1 MSFKKK
7 RILGWIAL
15 MSMLLLPSQSLA
27 AGKAIYVP
35 LSYENGAAPG
45 IYQVV
50 PNTKKATLIIKDNTH
65 KLVEIEKPVVELNVN
80 GDNKHYK
87 LGEVTTSKQVLEEHY
102 PDYTQFSDPIEIG
115 KELLFQKYLGETTH
129 EGGCGGAVSAFTLL
143 YKKAANGK
151 DTLLT
156 KDTIANA
163 TGDAVQVK
171 ENTIYYTKVN
181 KDFLENYTLYK
192 MDADGNNKVEIA
204 KSIDDYILS
213 DTNEIYYLKDN
224 KFYKMDLNGK
234 KSTHL
239 TSIKDHIHG
248 ELPCDGP
255 NYKFTDS
262 GIYFHADFQ
271 TSVYDFATGKTI
283 VGKENSFYN
292 IVDHSKKLDQFAVLD
307 YDSETGATIGNSIT
321 IIDKNGTTIKNIKLS
336 ADAKKVKV
344 DINTGIVSYF
354 VKTAFFEEKY

>member
-7 RILGWIAL
+7 RIIGWIAL
-15 MSMLLLPSQSLA
+15 TSMLLLPSQSLA

-65 KLVEIEKPVVELNVN
+65 KLVEIEKPVVKLDVN
-80 GDNKHYK
+80 EDNRHYK
-87 LGEVTTSKQVLEEHY
+87 LGEVTTSKQVLENPYEA
-102 PDYTQFSDPIEIG
+102 YTQFSDPIEIG
-115 KELLFQKYLGETTH
+115 KELLFQKYLGETTY
-129 EGGCGGAVSAFTLL
+129 GSSCGGAVSAFTLL

-151 DTLLT
+151 ETLLT

-192 MDADGNNKVEIA
+192 MDANGKNKVEIA

-234 KSTHL
+234 KSTQL
-239 TSIKDHIHG
+239 KSIKDHIYG
-248 ELPCDGP
+248 MLPCEP
-255 NYKFTDS
+255 ANYMFTDS
-262 GIYFHADFQ
+262 GIYFKNADYQ
-271 TSVYDFATGKTI
+271 TLVYDFATGKI
-283 VGKENSFYN
+283 IEEDEYSYYN
-292 IVDHSKKLDQFAVLD
+292 IVDHSKDLNQFAVLNFD
-307 YDSETGATIGNSIT
+307 WETHTTSGTS
-321 IIDKNGTTIKNIKLS
+321 IIDKNGTTIKNIKLP

-354 VKTAFFEEKY
+354 VKTAYFEEKY